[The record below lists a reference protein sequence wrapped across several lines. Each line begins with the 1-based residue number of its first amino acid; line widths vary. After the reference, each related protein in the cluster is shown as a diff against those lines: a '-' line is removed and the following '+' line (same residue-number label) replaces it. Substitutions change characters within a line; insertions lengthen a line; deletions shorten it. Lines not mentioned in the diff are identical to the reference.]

1 MRFEGREKRI
11 QRGGTD
17 YERIY
22 QNVSIFFFP
31 RHVEEDEKVN
41 QLALTMHGMSE
52 QLVIAT

>member
-1 MRFEGREKRI
+1 MSEYTRMLAF
-11 QRGGTD
+11 
-17 YERIY
+17 
-22 QNVSIFFFP
+22 FFFP